1 MFTRPSIK
9 ILGLLVVSAIA
20 GLQVM
25 HTATAQFVP
34 PFNWA
39 SASCEARKTEF
50 GKLLA
55 TDNIY
60 DLQWTYEGMIQ
71 NILDPRCAF
80 LGPWQPVGYVN
91 DPELIID
98 PNVQEQLYYVPE
110 SGFFFV
116 TYLQKNTIAFVFRVN
131 VPDPFQY
138 LAQKDARL
146 MQSVAAGRALYAPPP
161 PPPPPPPAVSPEAAP
176 ADGTMGT
183 QGQMGDPLAGE
194 EAAGT
199 SSADSNQEDLFR
211 QIEEIGAF
219 AETSSSDRALFRKGK
234 VVNQEMENAEGATT
248 QQTGTPAEEDPVL
261 QQLLE
266 EQEALISGAETAE
279 GEETPKE
286 SAEGQAEIPPTEEEQ
301 ATAPAAPAEKGGF
314 GLSTILIGVAAV
326 VVGIV
331 FAFIMLLR
339 KKKSVT
345 TGTADAPPPPQNIA
359 SGPQQKSERLEKAL
373 AAMDEKD
380 TSTDTT
386 T

>member
-25 HTATAQFVP
+25 HTATAQFMP
-34 PFNWA
+34 PFNWV
-39 SASCEARKTEF
+39 SASCQDKKTEF
-50 GKLLA
+50 GKLVA
-55 TDNIY
+55 VDDIY
-60 DLQWTYEGMIQ
+60 NLQWTYEGMMQ
-71 NILDPRCAF
+71 DILDPRCAF

-98 PNVQEQLYYVPE
+98 PNVQEQMYYVPE

-131 VPDPFQY
+131 IPDPFQY

-146 MQSVAAGRALYAPPP
+146 MQSVAAGRARYA
-161 PPPPPPPAVSPEAAP
+161 PPPAVSSEAAP
-176 ADGTMGT
+176 ADG
-183 QGQMGDPLAGE
+183 QMGNPLAGE
-194 EAAGT
+194 QTAGT

-219 AETSSSDRALFRKGK
+219 AETSSSERALFRKGK
-234 VVNQEMENAEGATT
+234 VVNQEDEGGATT
-248 QQTGTPAEEDPVL
+248 QQLGTPVTEDPVL

-266 EQEALISGAETAE
+266 EQEALISGQEGAA
-279 GEETPKE
+279 GEETPE
-286 SAEGQAEIPPTEEEQ
+286 EPAETPPTEEEQ
-301 ATAPAAPAEKGGF
+301 ATAPAAPEEKGGLS
-314 GLSTILIGVAAV
+314 LSTILIGVAAI

-339 KKKSVT
+339 KKKSATVST
-345 TGTADAPPPPQNIA
+345 DAPPPPQNIA

-380 TSTDTT
+380 TSADTT